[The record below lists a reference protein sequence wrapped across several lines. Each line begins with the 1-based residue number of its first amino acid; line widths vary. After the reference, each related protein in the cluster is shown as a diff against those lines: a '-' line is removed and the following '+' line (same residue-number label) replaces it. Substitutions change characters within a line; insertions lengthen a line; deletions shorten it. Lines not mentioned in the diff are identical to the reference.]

1 MAWCAEPGCRT
12 QTKGAYCYKHA
23 KARGYSSAY
32 ESGLRQ
38 EGVSPGDPP
47 GGCHNEGR
55 LLRDGPAALVVSAT
69 QEPASEDEP
78 GALQQAQAEL
88 QRQTNQI
95 LDLIERNLLLTAT
108 ITRLERRLKRLAM
121 KRKA

>member
-1 MAWCAEPGCRT
+1 
-12 QTKGAYCYKHA
+12 
-23 KARGYSSAY
+23 
-32 ESGLRQ
+32 
-38 EGVSPGDPP
+38 
-47 GGCHNEGR
+47 
-55 LLRDGPAALVVSAT
+55 VSAT